1 VTQAWT
7 IRSLTAMAGFAVW
20 TLFSIPLLTG
30 RAGIREA
37 WDFPACWHRGI
48 PLLLLLAAA
57 RGLFQQG
64 VPWKLALRAVAGHF
78 LGVVPVKQ
86 PTTDFGLLPLS
97 LLLPRSPGLCA
108 LTLAVW
114 LGQQGRQLVQPGVWF
129 FRKRFTRPDGRYLH
143 GNLSPAARLSGRT
156 GA

>member
-1 VTQAWT
+1 VTQVWT
-7 IRSLTAMAGFAVW
+7 IRLLTAIAGFAVW

-37 WDFPACWHRGI
+37 WDFPAYWHVGI

-57 RGLFQQG
+57 AGCFSKD
-64 VPWKLALRAVAGHF
+64 VPWKLALWAVAGHF
-78 LGVVPVKQ
+78 LGVVLVKQ

-97 LLLPRSPGLCA
+97 LLLLGLPGLGA

-114 LGQQGRQLVQPGVWF
+114 LGQQGRQLVQPGV
-129 FRKRFTRPDGRYLH
+129 
-143 GNLSPAARLSGRT
+143 
-156 GA
+156 